1 MRVSRR
7 SRLKFSD
14 FANDFGT
21 VRTIRDVFAAEDFL
35 EPPDFELPPTGV
47 RRALVAAI
55 HSTISDSDPGQQLRL
70 VRVYLHGI
78 DDWARSF
85 GDFESRPSLSP
96 GALGLIRSLRQD
108 GFDITDDGEARIPPA
123 PPAPTVIALDRY
135 DRLGDP
141 TVLQTHLDRIGNNLA
156 RDPPAAIGSSKELVE
171 STCKFVLDDYG
182 VRYERTDSLLDL
194 FKGTA
199 TVLEISRES
208 VRDNVKGSKAAKRAL
223 QNLSSLVQSVAEMRN
238 ELGLG
243 HGQTRNSA
251 ALERHARLTF
261 NAARTVVEF
270 VLDTW
275 HFHRD
280 RKAREAA

>member
-1 MRVSRR
+1 M
-7 SRLKFSD
+7 
-14 FANDFGT
+14 
-21 VRTIRDVFAAEDFL
+21 TIRDVFAAEGFL

-55 HSTISDSDPGQQLRL
+55 HSTISDSDPGEQLRL
-70 VRVYLHGI
+70 ARIYVNAI
-78 DDWARSF
+78 EDWGRGFADF
-85 GDFESRPSLSP
+85 GPRPELP
-96 GALGLIRSLRQD
+96 TAALGLIRSLRQD
-108 GFDITDDGEARIPPA
+108 GFDVADDGEARIPPA

-141 TVLQTHLDRIGNNLA
+141 AVLQTHLDRIGNNLA
-156 RDPPAAIGSSKELVE
+156 RDPPAAIASSKELVE

-182 VRYERTDSLLDL
+182 VRYERSDSLLDL

-208 VRDNVKGSKAAKRAL
+208 VRDSVKGSKAAKRAL
-223 QNLSSLVQSVAEMRN
+223 QNLASLVQSVAEMRN

-243 HGQTRNSA
+243 HGHTRNST

-275 HFHRD
+275 HYHRD
-280 RKAREAA
+280 REARRAA